1 MIYSIYKETTGQI
14 LRVVGTDNIESQLAE
29 GEAYLQGACDDSK
42 YYVESGS
49 RVEMP
54 LKPSEYSSF
63 NYETKQWVENTTRL
77 TADVKTKR
85 KSLLNGS
92 DWTQLPDVPL
102 TTKTAW
108 AAYRQALRD
117 ITTQVGYPTEIIW
130 PTPPQ

>member
-1 MIYSIYKETTGQI
+1 MIYSIYKKATGQI
-14 LRVVGTDNIESQLAE
+14 LRVVGTDNIKSQLAE
-29 GEAYLQGACDDSK
+29 GEAYIDGSYNDSNF
-42 YYVESGS
+42 YIANEEPVAI
-49 RVEMP
+49 P
-54 LKPSEYSSF
+54 PKPSQFHVF
-63 NYETKQWVENTTRL
+63 NFTTKQWVADTRRATL
-77 TADVKTKR
+77 EALVKR
-85 KSLLNGS
+85 KLLLSGS